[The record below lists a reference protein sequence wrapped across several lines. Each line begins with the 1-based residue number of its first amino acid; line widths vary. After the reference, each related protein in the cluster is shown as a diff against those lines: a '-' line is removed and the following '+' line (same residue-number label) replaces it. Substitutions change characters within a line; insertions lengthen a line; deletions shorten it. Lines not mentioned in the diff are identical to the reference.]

1 MDMSRTTKIVG
12 FSVPPTVVREV
23 ESIAREERR
32 TKSELFREMVRVY
45 RRYRQQRDRD
55 EDRWTMNLIE
65 EAKAEQTK
73 NPMSVEDMLK
83 ESERLAR
90 YGAQQARKFG
100 IKPKDVNRLIH
111 EYRQDRKA

>member
-1 MDMSRTTKIVG
+1 
-12 FSVPPTVVREV
+12 
-23 ESIAREERR
+23 
-32 TKSELFREMVRVY
+32 
-45 RRYRQQRDRD
+45 
-55 EDRWTMNLIE
+55 
-65 EAKAEQTK
+65 
-73 NPMSVEDMLK
+73 MSVEDMLK